1 MVVPVRR
8 DMAFVPAEARWIVKG
23 FFADATS
30 ASLRRR
36 RGTLVVPVEVVW
48 IIHVYAVDATS
59 ASLRAAD
66 LASRS
71 LRGHN
76 RRGTFIVPVL
86 QTRHPHNA
94 KQASQNAFER
104 VSVHDA
110 GTAMSH
116 LRKSS

>member
-23 FFADATS
+23 FFS
-30 ASLRRR
+30 
-36 RGTLVVPVEVVW
+36 
-48 IIHVYAVDATS
+48 DATS

-76 RRGTFIVPVL
+76 RRGTLVVPVL